1 MSGIGVSMKNYFKM
15 GFGVGAGVF
24 VVQILFV
31 LLGLALAIPGYIL
44 IKRGRPEK
52 TITSDTE
59 YYGGMVL
66 LILGVVLMGGIGFGT
81 ILENLDF

>member
-1 MSGIGVSMKNYFKM
+1 MKNYFKI

-31 LLGLALAIPGYIL
+31 LLGLAFFIPGYIL
-44 IKRGRPEK
+44 IKRGRPNT

-59 YYGGMVL
+59 YYGGIALM
-66 LILGVVLMGGIGFGT
+66 ILGIVLMGGMGLGA
-81 ILENLDF
+81 LVENLDF